1 MPSPNRISEPPRPR
15 PLHVSKSFSRIE
27 SSSPTSPS
35 ARSRSKT
42 FQIGST
48 PSANDLKRTKV
59 KVVRGLSDV
68 FESGL
73 AAYGSE
79 DEDMPNPSGKLPPDF
94 DELPIELV
102 SIADRSVAYFYF
114 DFLISTK
121 CLNWLIN
128 KFLASWTRYQQRYT
142 LFPLR

>member
-1 MPSPNRISEPPRPR
+1 MTSPNQKIDPPRPR

-27 SSSPTSPS
+27 PSPISPS
-35 ARSRSKT
+35 RTRSKT
-42 FQIGST
+42 FQNGSA
-48 PSANDLKRTKV
+48 PIANESKPTRGNV

-73 AAYGSE
+73 GPYGSE

-102 SIADRSVAYFYF
+102 SIADRLVAFSLKGIGNY
-114 DFLISTK
+114 LTSE
-121 CLNWLIN
+121 W
-128 KFLASWTRYQQRYT
+128 
-142 LFPLR
+142 